1 MKSREGGGAMMKTR
15 KMDNPFVV
23 YCKNCGAPTGYDI
36 LRQSYRCPHCGETSG
51 IEEAQK
57 GFLRWRWLKAESLMA
72 ERTTNQQRHCPNCGA
87 VVLFPEGEA
96 TNRCVFC
103 GSALVREEFEQSEN
117 FPELII
123 PFVLTKEE
131 AREQLRKWCEE
142 NARTPEAKA
151 VMQNLYAL
159 DGWYLPYQMVRG
171 PVDATIHRDA
181 AQRVYHCDGFLEQ
194 SMVCTAEKLDNMV
207 LESAEPFDPN
217 GLVPFEHGYI
227 AGHKAR
233 LQDISAYSTNQRVM
247 EEVSEDYRPYVEK
260 VMQTEGCELTLQGEN
275 LMSAPVLVPMYLIH
289 VGELFAV
296 VNGQTGKLS
305 VSVGRKKARIIKL
318 VEPIVMTLI
327 CLVASLWFCRGFETF
342 RDRVQLP
349 LMITFIFGAIMFAA
363 KDKEIKKKLSRVI
376 LASAG
381 SRARRENEEL
391 VLQQGADVFQNPFP
405 NIPSFYEWINGVRT
419 TVDIRFYPPVRI
431 FEIIWKAVLILLLPY
446 IVAFM
451 IRLVCLG
458 AWKHP
463 LTALT
468 TMDLGYGVIWL
479 IFMFALIP
487 GLYIKMYRQDVY
499 NHPFLYRTEADGSRR
514 LIGNAGD
521 RRVTFRGYMTVLWG
535 KEAKKKMRLGGLIL
549 GGAGLLTVFL
559 LAF

>member
-1 MKSREGGGAMMKTR
+1 
-15 KMDNPFVV
+15 
-23 YCKNCGAPTGYDI
+23 
-36 LRQSYRCPHCGETSG
+36 
-51 IEEAQK
+51 
-57 GFLRWRWLKAESLMA
+57 
-72 ERTTNQQRHCPNCGA
+72 
-87 VVLFPEGEA
+87 
-96 TNRCVFC
+96 
-103 GSALVREEFEQSEN
+103 
-117 FPELII
+117 
-123 PFVLTKEE
+123 
-131 AREQLRKWCEE
+131 
-142 NARTPEAKA
+142 
-151 VMQNLYAL
+151 MQNLHAL

-181 AQRVYHCDGFLEQ
+181 AQRVYHCEGFLEQ

-207 LESAEPFDPN
+207 LEAAEPFDPN
-217 GLVPFEHGYI
+217 GLVSFEHGYI

-233 LQDISAYSTNQRVM
+233 LQDISSYSTNQRVM

-296 VNGQTGKLS
+296 VNGQTGKLA

-327 CLVASLWFCRGFETF
+327 CLVTSLWLCRGFESF

-349 LMITFIFGAIMFAA
+349 LMITFILGAIVFAA

-405 NIPSFYEWINGVRT
+405 NIPSFYEWINGART

-431 FEIIWKAVLILLLPY
+431 FEIIWKAVFMLLLPY
-446 IVAFM
+446 LLAFL
-451 IRLVCLG
+451 IRLFCLG
-458 AWKHP
+458 AWAHP

-468 TMDLGYGVIWL
+468 TMDLGYGAIWL

-487 GLYIKMYRQDVY
+487 GLYIKMYRQDAY
-499 NHPFLYRTEADGSRR
+499 NHPFLYRTEADGSRK

-535 KEAKKKMRLGGLIL
+535 KEAKKRMRLVGLLL
-549 GGAGLLTVFL
+549 GGAGLLSVL
-559 LAF
+559 ALAFMD